1 MPTAWSARLPA
12 ARLPATGLESARL
25 PSDTGEAP
33 VLWFCLTLVV
43 AILFAL
49 LVGVLIGAIVRRIGR
64 RWPPAV
70 EAARRGRLPLRLLL
84 VLIAIRQVV
93 ASTTVLGDSQETVLT
108 ILGLAI
114 IAVCG
119 WLLAVFA
126 FVMQDL
132 TLARF
137 PIDVVDNRRARRVR
151 TQVILLRR
159 LTVAAIITLVI
170 ASMLLS
176 LPGARQFGATILAS
190 AGVLGIVAGLAA
202 QSSLSNLFAGLQ
214 LAFTDAIRVD
224 DVVVVEKEWGRIEE
238 ITLTYV
244 VVHLWDD
251 RRMILPSTY
260 FTTTPFQNWTRK
272 ESAVLGAVEL
282 DVDWSVP
289 LAPLRSALDRALAA
303 STIWD
308 GRVGILQVTDAVGS
322 FVRLRVLVSGID
334 GPTVFDLRCEVRE
347 ALVDYLQR
355 AHPESLPR
363 IRVDGA
369 PAVRRGGDADQS
381 PGDDEPG
388 AVRLE
393 LQPVERESESTGTQG
408 LFTGSAEA
416 AERARGFTRPTVPGP
431 VAGTGT
437 GPGTGIGPA
446 PGPGPGPGPGESGRA

>member
-1 MPTAWSARLPA
+1 M
-12 ARLPATGLESARL
+12 
-25 PSDTGEAP
+25 
-33 VLWFCLTLVV
+33 
-43 AILFAL
+43 
-49 LVGVLIGAIVRRIGR
+49 
-64 RWPPAV
+64 
-70 EAARRGRLPLRLLL
+70 
-84 VLIAIRQVV
+84 
-93 ASTTVLGDSQETVLT
+93 LT
-108 ILGLAI
+108 IVELAI

-137 PIDVVDNRRARRVR
+137 PIDVADNRRARRVR

-176 LPGARQFGATILAS
+176 LPGRRQFGATILAS

-282 DVDWSVP
+282 DVDWTVP
-289 LAPLRSALDRALAA
+289 LAPLRAALDRALEA

-355 AHPESLPR
+355 ATRSRCPDQGGRRPGWCGR
-363 IRVDGA
+363 
-369 PAVRRGGDADQS
+369 PATADQTS
-381 PGDDEPG
+381 GRR
-388 AVRLE
+388 V
-393 LQPVERESESTGTQG
+393 QP
-408 LFTGSAEA
+408 EA
-416 AERARGFTRPTVPGP
+416 ARLGCPAGRERRIANGSHPGR
-431 VAGTGT
+431 
-437 GPGTGIGPA
+437 
-446 PGPGPGPGPGESGRA
+446 RACWPSRV

>member
-1 MPTAWSARLPA
+1 MPA
-12 ARLPATGLESARL
+12 ARMPSAVFEAARL
-25 PSDTGEAP
+25 PSDSGEAP
-33 VLWFCLTLVV
+33 VLWFFLTLLV
-43 AILFAL
+43 AVLFAL

-64 RWPPAV
+64 RWQVAV
-70 EAARRGRLPLRLLL
+70 EATRRGRLPLRLLL

-93 ASTTVLGDSQETVLT
+93 ASTTILGDSQDTVLT
-108 ILGLAI
+108 IAGLAI

-137 PIDVVDNRRARRVR
+137 PIDVADNRRARRVR

-170 ASMLLS
+170 AAMLLS

-224 DVVVVEKEWGRIEE
+224 DVVVVQTEWGRIEE

-289 LAPLRSALDRALAA
+289 LAPMRAALDRTLEA
-303 STIWD
+303 SSIWD

-322 FVRLRVLVSGID
+322 FVRLRVLVSGVD

-355 AHPESLPR
+355 EHPDALPR
-363 IRVDGA
+363 IRVDGGRA
-369 PAVRRGGDADQS
+369 FPQVGKPDQTS
-381 PGDDEPG
+381 DD
-388 AVRLE
+388 VRLD
-393 LQPVERESESTGTQG
+393 PRSGDVESESTRTQG

-416 AERARGFTRPTVPGP
+416 AERARGFTQPTEPARVEPGKP
-431 VAGTGT
+431 
-437 GPGTGIGPA
+437 
-446 PGPGPGPGPGESGRA
+446 